1 MTELFGPKVAIVDDR
16 PEEVAGIIDFMEENK
31 VGYQYFNAD
40 IIENNYPLTTI
51 ESVELVFLD
60 LYYSSKFD
68 PYQCAQ
74 WIDHIIPSKQLYE
87 LIVWSK
93 DSNKTDEVISVLNH
107 IEKTPRIVL
116 TKQKNN
122 FQDAEGI
129 SRLIAEIKE
138 DFQENRK
145 ETEEFIAEIIEI
157 SENFVVLNCLLDSE
171 TEFYQIRRFE
181 KSPLSHFTNLKTG
194 GFMIVRITT
203 EPGERKFEFI
213 EDFSDHSKLFEQKN
227 IFLKFKDSPLFK
239 KALDDEDNF

>member
-16 PEEVAGIIDFMEENK
+16 PEEVAAIIDFMEENK

-51 ESVELVFLD
+51 DSVELVFLD

-87 LIVWSK
+87 LVVWSK
-93 DSNKTDEVISVLNH
+93 DSDKTNEVLDVLTD
-107 IEKTPRIVL
+107 IEKTPRLVL

-138 DFQENRK
+138 DFQENK
-145 ETEEFIAEIIEI
+145 QLIEEFIAEIIEV
-157 SENFVVLNCLLDSE
+157 SEDFVVLNCLLDKK

-181 KSPLSHFTNLKTG
+181 ISPLLHFTNLKTG
-194 GFMIVRITT
+194 TFLIVRITT

-213 EDFSDHSKLFEQKN
+213 EDFSDHSRLFEQKN

-239 KALDDEDNF
+239 NILGNEDNF